1 MGDSSGK
8 AKSSGSSK
16 AGMQKKQGQEEANQ
30 VLQDLGY
37 RTEGQNV
44 FSDKGQVAGKGW
56 SGSRTVDAV
65 RDAAYQ
71 VGLEPGGL
79 GKSVRGTRSPLEV
92 RQLSAIT
99 GLPIEDVR
107 AQAENVSEIYG
118 RPAEVRLGVD
128 KFGNPMAYG
137 AAAPTLSELGGDIK
151 RAITG
156 GTYGSVMRGE
166 PAPENYQGIAGP
178 LANLI
183 LPGGMVRNMLSNIYG
198 EGKEFVTGPIDY
210 TKNLFSGI
218 FSPSATQ
225 TAEMN
230 PQTRNFLQTFEAP
243 ERNRDSGAKEIVEET
258 TEEAPVT
265 EPVPY
270 VAGYDPNTL
279 APIVYPNLGGNLVPY
294 EDLINNR
301 LIV

>member
-44 FSDKGQVAGKGW
+44 FSDTGQVAGKGW
-56 SGSRTVDAV
+56 SGSRAVDAV

-79 GKSVRGTRSPLEV
+79 GKSIRGTRSPLEV

-118 RPAEVRLGVD
+118 RPAEVRLGID

-230 PQTRNFLQTFEAP
+230 PQTRNFLQTFQAP
-243 ERNRDSGAKEIVEET
+243 ERNRDSGAEQIVEEI

-265 EPVPY
+265 EQVPY
-270 VAGYDPNTL
+270 LAGYDPNTL
-279 APIVYPNLGGNLVPY
+279 APIVYSNLGGNLVPY

>member
-44 FSDKGQVAGKGW
+44 FSDTGQVAGKGW

-118 RPAEVRLGVD
+118 RPAEVRLGID

-230 PQTRNFLQTFEAP
+230 PQTRNFLQTFQAP
-243 ERNRDSGAKEIVEET
+243 ERNRDSGAEQIVEEI

-265 EPVPY
+265 EQVPY
-270 VAGYDPNTL
+270 LAGYDPNTL
-279 APIVYPNLGGNLVPY
+279 APIVYSNLGGNLVPY

>member
-37 RTEGQNV
+37 RTEGQKV

-118 RPAEVRLGVD
+118 RPAEVRLEID

-230 PQTRNFLQTFEAP
+230 PQTRNFLQTFQAP
-243 ERNRDSGAKEIVEET
+243 ERNRDSGAEQIVEEI

-265 EPVPY
+265 EQVPY
-270 VAGYDPNTL
+270 LAGYDPNTL
-279 APIVYPNLGGNLVPY
+279 APIVYSNLGGTLVPY

>member
-37 RTEGQNV
+37 RTEGQKV
-44 FSDKGQVAGKGW
+44 FSDKGQVAGEGW

-65 RDAAYQ
+65 RNAAYQ

-118 RPAEVRLGVD
+118 RPAEVRLGID

-156 GTYGSVMRGE
+156 GTYGSVMRDE

-230 PQTRNFLQTFEAP
+230 PQTRNFLQTFQAP
-243 ERNRDSGAKEIVEET
+243 ETNRDSGAEKIVEEI

-265 EPVPY
+265 ERVRY
-270 VAGYDPNTL
+270 LAGYDPNTL
-279 APIVYPNLGGNLVPY
+279 APIVYPSSGGNLVPY

>member
-37 RTEGQNV
+37 RTEGQKV
-44 FSDKGQVAGKGW
+44 FSDKGQVAGEGW

-65 RDAAYQ
+65 RNAAYQ
-71 VGLEPGGL
+71 AGLEPGGL

-118 RPAEVRLGVD
+118 RPAEVRLGID

-230 PQTRNFLQTFEAP
+230 PQTRNFLQTFQAP
-243 ERNRDSGAKEIVEET
+243 ETNRDSGAEKIVEEI

-265 EPVPY
+265 EQVRY
-270 VAGYDPNTL
+270 LAGYDPNTL
-279 APIVYPNLGGNLVPY
+279 APIVYPSSGGNLVPY

>member
-37 RTEGQNV
+37 RTEGQKV

-118 RPAEVRLGVD
+118 RPAEVRLGID

-166 PAPENYQGIAGP
+166 PAPENNQGIAGP

-230 PQTRNFLQTFEAP
+230 PQTRNFLQTFQAP
-243 ERNRDSGAKEIVEET
+243 ERNRDSGAEQIVEEI

-265 EPVPY
+265 EQVPY
-270 VAGYDPNTL
+270 LAGYDPNTL
-279 APIVYPNLGGNLVPY
+279 APIVYSNLGGNLVPY

>member
-37 RTEGQNV
+37 RTEGQKV
-44 FSDKGQVAGKGW
+44 FSDKGQVAGEGW

-65 RDAAYQ
+65 RNAAYQ
-71 VGLEPGGL
+71 AGLEPGGL

-118 RPAEVRLGVD
+118 RPAEVRLGID

-156 GTYGSVMRGE
+156 GTYGSVMRDE

-265 EPVPY
+265 EQVPY
-270 VAGYDPNTL
+270 VGGYDPNTL
-279 APIVYPNLGGNLVPY
+279 ASIVYPNLGGNLVPY